1 MSKENLNAAL
11 NRNTFTIT
19 HSSCMWSTAVKIRSS
34 GTVLKLCV
42 HLCVSWRQTKSDRIL
57 QMCFI
62 SPCHDPDKQ
71 SAASMYGLSC
81 SRVIY
86 MQHVSVIIRSTESA
100 VFPSPVGRVTF
111 RSRSHKTLL
120 PTYTVQKSTNMGFS
134 IVNVK

>member
-1 MSKENLNAAL
+1 M
-11 NRNTFTIT
+11 
-19 HSSCMWSTAVKIRSS
+19 KIRPL
-34 GTVLKLCV
+34 GTLLKLCV
-42 HLCVSWRQTKSDRIL
+42 

-71 SAASMYGLSC
+71 SAASMYGFSC

-86 MQHVSVIIRSTESA
+86 MQHVSVIISSTESVVNKA
-100 VFPSPVGRVTF
+100 
-111 RSRSHKTLL
+111 LL